1 MRSRAILLRLVPFA
15 AAVILFTGGLSA
27 QPAPQPASRFATVFG
42 FKMHYLEAGQG
53 PTVIL
58 LHGLGGDG
66 SRWAP
71 NIMPLAA
78 HFHVI
83 ALDEIG
89 FGESDKPLADY
100 NDGMLSEFLVEFM
113 KTIGLP
119 KASLVGNSMGA
130 AIAAYTAVH
139 YPEHVE
145 KIVLADG
152 AGYKPSGAVQ
162 VDPHLHAI
170 QNSTTLAETR
180 EFFRIMFYNK
190 SLVTDAM
197 VRANLMLRLRS
208 AYTIRKVQE
217 SGATGRGGLTDAE
230 MSTIKAPTLIMW
242 GKYDGL
248 ANPATADR
256 LAKDIYGAQ
265 KVVVDNC
272 GHMPQL
278 EQAAEFNRM
287 VTAFL
292 TTGRVAN

>member
-1 MRSRAILLRLVPFA
+1 MTLRLSTFA
-15 AAVILFTGGLSA
+15 AAVVLLAGGLHA
-27 QPAPQPASRFATVFG
+27 QAGVQPVSRTATVFG

-53 PTVIL
+53 PPVIL

-71 NIMPLAA
+71 NIVPLAA
-78 HFHVI
+78 DFRVI

-113 KTIGLP
+113 KTIGLQ

-139 YPEHVE
+139 DPQYVD

-152 AGYKPSGAVQ
+152 AGYKPSGAGP

-190 SLVTDAM
+190 SLVTDQM
-197 VRANLMLRLRS
+197 VRANLILRLRS

-230 MSTIKAPTLIMW
+230 MATIKAPTLIMW

-256 LAKDIYGAQ
+256 LARDIYGSQ
-265 KVVVDNC
+265 KLIVDQC

-278 EQAAEFNRM
+278 EQSAEFNRI

-292 TTGRVAN
+292 KTGRATN